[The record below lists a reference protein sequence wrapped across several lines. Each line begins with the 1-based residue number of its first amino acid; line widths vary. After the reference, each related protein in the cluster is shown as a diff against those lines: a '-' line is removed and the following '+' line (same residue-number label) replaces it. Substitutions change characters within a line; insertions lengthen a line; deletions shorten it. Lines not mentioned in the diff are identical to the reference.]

1 MPSAE
6 PETPMDP
13 AGQFEYFMLR
23 VFRAEES
30 PQSIAGQVERL
41 GTGEKRRFE
50 TAAELLALVIRWP
63 ATTTNEGVQP

>member
-1 MPSAE
+1 MPPAE
-6 PETPMDP
+6 PETAMDP

-23 VFRAEES
+23 VFRAEEC

-63 ATTTNEGVQP
+63 ATTTHGGVQS

>member
-1 MPSAE
+1 MRPAE
-6 PETPMDP
+6 PENQMDP

-23 VFRAEES
+23 LFRAEER

-50 TAAELLALVIRWP
+50 TAAELLALVTQWP
-63 ATTTNEGVQP
+63 ATTTNGGLHP

>member
-1 MPSAE
+1 MSPAE
-6 PETPMDP
+6 PEPPIDP

-23 VFRAEES
+23 VFRAEGY

-50 TAAELLALVIRWP
+50 TAGELLALVTRWP
-63 ATTTNEGVQP
+63 ATTTHGGVQP